1 MNLTRIPYFLKV
13 AELGS
18 ISKATSE
25 VFLSQPA
32 LTLQIQA
39 LEEELGFAL
48 FDRHNRGLT
57 LTAQGARLYER
68 AKLLREW
75 QKETSALLAED
86 DHLRGPIKIGTYTT
100 ASSYLLAPVLKS
112 FFNDHPGISIEY
124 DYGSVEAAIHKL
136 KKLDLDCLVMSEVPE
151 TEGLKKIPLVR
162 DQLILVA
169 SSKNKEVP
177 ARLAPRDLANYPF
190 LAYPHKF
197 DFCYREVERKLGK
210 YLAQAPTPIISE
222 SFDTLKQSLLQDIGI
237 TFMPRY
243 LVEGELKDKTLRPIE
258 VTGLQLP
265 IQFYFVVRAHT
276 KLSGRVEALRSFLIA
291 RT

>member
-48 FDRHNRGLT
+48 FERHNRGLT
-57 LTAQGARLYER
+57 LTAQGERLYER

-75 QKETSALLAED
+75 QRETSALLEAED
-86 DHLRGPIKIGTYTT
+86 RLQGTIKIGTYTT
-100 ASSYLLAPVLKS
+100 ASSYLLAPWLKK
-112 FFNDHPGISIEY
+112 FFKDHPEISIEY
-124 DYGSVEAAIHKL
+124 DYGSVEAAIQKL
-136 KKLDLDCLVMSEVPE
+136 KKLDLDCLIMSEIPE
-151 TEGLKKIPLVR
+151 IEGLKKIPLAQ
-162 DQLILVA
+162 DQLLLVA

-177 ARLAPRDLANYPF
+177 ARLTPRELANYPF

-210 YLAQAPTPIISE
+210 YLALAPTPIISE

-237 TFMPRY
+237 TFMPKY
-243 LVEGELKDKTLRPIE
+243 LIERELKEKVLRPIE
-258 VTGLQLP
+258 VTGLHLP
-265 IQFYFVVRAHT
+265 IQFYFVIRANS
-276 KLSGRVEALRSFLIA
+276 KLSGRVTALQNFLLA
-291 RT
+291 QT